1 MGREFHSRGNLVEHD
16 HQRVPEM
23 HPSFFAFVFR
33 LPNPVRV
40 IRLAVMPEFTSS
52 TVVIL
57 LASLL
62 GVALLGLLWV
72 AGISRTLLR
81 IERRLA
87 EQQSASRGAELPPS
101 SSETSAGGAFE
112 TFLSEDPAR
121 RKLTK
126 AEQFAEYRKWRQE
139 NGLNWS
145 NS

>member
-1 MGREFHSRGNLVEHD
+1 
-16 HQRVPEM
+16 
-23 HPSFFAFVFR
+23 
-33 LPNPVRV
+33 
-40 IRLAVMPEFTSS
+40 MPEFTSS

-62 GVALLGLLWV
+62 GMALMILLILV
-72 AGISRTLLR
+72 GISRSLLR

-87 EQQSASRGAELPPS
+87 ENQIPVRGADMPPS

-112 TFLSEDPAR
+112 TFLSEDLAR
-121 RKLTK
+121 RKLSK

-139 NGLNWS
+139 NGLNWT

>member
-1 MGREFHSRGNLVEHD
+1 
-16 HQRVPEM
+16 M
-23 HPSFFAFVFR
+23 HPSLFAFVFR
-33 LPNPVRV
+33 LPNPFRV
-40 IRLAVMPEFTSS
+40 IRLAAMPEFTSS

-81 IERRLA
+81 MERRMA

>member
-1 MGREFHSRGNLVEHD
+1 
-16 HQRVPEM
+16 
-23 HPSFFAFVFR
+23 
-33 LPNPVRV
+33 
-40 IRLAVMPEFTSS
+40 MPELTSS
-52 TVVIL
+52 TGVIL
-57 LASLL
+57 LAALL
-62 GVALLGLLWV
+62 GVGLLGLLWV

-87 EQQSASRGAELPPS
+87 EQSSSARGAELPPS

>member
-1 MGREFHSRGNLVEHD
+1 MTRARADFPGGEK
-16 HQRVPEM
+16 
-23 HPSFFAFVFR
+23 AFFR
-33 LPNPVRV
+33 LPNPVGV
-40 IRLAVMPEFTSS
+40 IKLRAMPELTSS

-57 LASLL
+57 LAALL
-62 GVALLGLLWV
+62 GVALLVLLMAIGV
-72 AGISRTLLR
+72 SRTLLR

-87 EQQSASRGAELPPS
+87 EQQSPTRGAELPPS

-121 RKLTK
+121 RKLSK

>member
-1 MGREFHSRGNLVEHD
+1 
-16 HQRVPEM
+16 
-23 HPSFFAFVFR
+23 
-33 LPNPVRV
+33 
-40 IRLAVMPEFTSS
+40 MPEFTSS

-62 GVALLGLLWV
+62 GVALLGLLWL
-72 AGISRTLLR
+72 AGISRAMLR
-81 IERRLA
+81 IERRLSEIQTPA
-87 EQQSASRGAELPPS
+87 RGAELPPS
-101 SSETSAGGAFE
+101 SSETAAGGAFE

>member
-1 MGREFHSRGNLVEHD
+1 MWRWGIFDDGPGNGIGD
-16 HQRVPEM
+16 W
-23 HPSFFAFVFR
+23 FAKGCLSHIFR
-33 LPNPVRV
+33 LPKSVPSRK
-40 IRLAVMPEFTSS
+40 LLSMPELTSS

-57 LASLL
+57 LAALL
-62 GVALLGLLWV
+62 GVALLLIL
-72 AGISRTLLR
+72 AGISRSLLR

-87 EQQSASRGAELPPS
+87 EQPSPLRGADLAPS